1 MTLLAVALQLALA
14 TAPALDTPVRAAWI
28 NKADGQPVAI
38 GVTRTGTDAKGLPTF
53 SAGTPAYE
61 VILTPDQMQPG
72 WEKYRVAAPLDRV
85 WAGDDPANPKLTVE
99 LRFPD
104 EATAKAALAG
114 LLVAAPPDAVA
125 DSKVTAAP

>member
-14 TAPALDTPVRAAWI
+14 TAPVDTPAKAAWI

-38 GVTRTGTDAKGLPTF
+38 GVIRTGTDAKGLPTF

-61 VILTPDQMQPG
+61 VILTPDQMQAG

-85 WAGDDPANPKLTVE
+85 WAGDSPEAPQRTVE
-99 LRFPD
+99 LRFAD
-104 EATAKAALAG
+104 EATAKAALAQ
-114 LLVAAPPDAVA
+114 LQAATPDQ
-125 DSKVTAAP
+125 